1 MVRVRKFSSFM
12 GDEIVM
18 GDESV
23 DEDANLVKQQ
33 GLTLILAVFLSDF
46 DGEEEFDF
54 VILTLRW

>member
-1 MVRVRKFSSFM
+1 MVKVRKFSSLM
-12 GDEIVM
+12 GDEMVM

-54 VILTLRW
+54 VILT

>member
-1 MVRVRKFSSFM
+1 MVRDRKFSSLM
-12 GDEIVM
+12 GEEMVM

-54 VILTLRW
+54 VILTWRW